1 MCTDPLQR
9 QVIEATRRFISL
21 ARTRYRIDIAPPQLR
36 FDLRGR
42 AAGMVV
48 FYRGDPPT
56 AAIRY
61 NDRLL
66 QENKQTFIQQTVP
79 HEVAHLIS
87 RSLFGTSIKPHGPE
101 WRTVMT
107 LFEADPSR
115 CHNFSTEH
123 IRTRR
128 MKRFLYRCDCR
139 EHWLSTIRHHRNLRG
154 TTYLCRACGLQL
166 VPINTNPIASAGTV
180 FSSSKTK

>member
-9 QVIEATRRFISL
+9 QVIEATRRFIAL
-21 ARTRYRIDIAPPQLR
+21 ARSHYRIDIPPPQLR

-48 FYRGDPPT
+48 FYRGDTPAT
-56 AAIRY
+56 TIRY

-66 QENKQTFIQQTVP
+66 QENKQAFIRQTVP
-79 HEVAHLIS
+79 HEVAHLIA
-87 RSLFGTSIKPHGPE
+87 RRLFGTCIKPHGPE
-101 WRTVMT
+101 WRTIMT
-107 LFEADPSR
+107 LFKTEPSR

-139 EHWLSTIRHHRNLRG
+139 KHWLSTIRHHRYLQG
-154 TTYLCRACGLQL
+154 TTYLCRACGVTLGP
-166 VPINTNPIASAGTV
+166 VSTNTAG
-180 FSSSKTK
+180 